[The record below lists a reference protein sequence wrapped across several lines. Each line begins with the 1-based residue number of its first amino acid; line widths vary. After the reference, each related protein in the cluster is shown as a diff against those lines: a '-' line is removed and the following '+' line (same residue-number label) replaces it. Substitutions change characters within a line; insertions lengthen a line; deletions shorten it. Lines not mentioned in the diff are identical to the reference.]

1 MLWQIISARFLY
13 LRTSF
18 TFSTRS
24 VPEQFVTFWSLQ
36 LCWMFAGGLWL
47 FDVVGFFFIFL
58 NDKNDKK
65 QEDLLISSHGL
76 HLLSSGHTGGPSAHV
91 YIHHS
96 GIQCCQQC
104 VGLWKH
110 FHYPFLIKLQSHM
123 PFSYRITSADC
134 NYLIISWE

>member
-1 MLWQIISARFLY
+1 MESAAVLDVCRW
-13 LRTSF
+13 
-18 TFSTRS
+18 
-24 VPEQFVTFWSLQ
+24 VVAFW
-36 LCWMFAGGLWL
+36 CGG
-47 FDVVGFFFIFL
+47 VFFIFL

-134 NYLIISWE
+134 NLFFFQLTLPGNVLFFERILKLEIKHLMYLCRIWFNFNF